1 MMTLPKLFGTG
12 KAASAGKFTPP
23 FPKRVSTPTLIQIEA
38 VECGAVCVTIILRYY
53 GKWVAIEET
62 RSACHVSR
70 SGANAAQILKAARAF
85 GMQADGF
92 RKDLGEVVKMEP
104 PFIVFWNFNH
114 FIVVNGFSDNKAFI
128 NDPNSGPRTV
138 SFNEFASSYTGVA
151 LELRPGPAFERGG
164 HAPSLIK
171 SLLDRL
177 PTGSKV
183 AIIFLLTTGL
193 CLSLLGLVRPAFLN
207 VFTNEFLIQQ
217 QGALVVPLLWFM
229 LAAAILMTVVKWL
242 ENFVLTRMS
251 LSLAILMEGNFL
263 WHVLRLPLSY
273 FEQRHAG
280 ELVQRIGINDK
291 VATLLSGQVAK
302 TMVSLITILPYG
314 LLVFTYNVTLSIVGL
329 VIALLNLAA
338 IRWISRARSDSNSKL
353 LQDMGILN
361 AYSILG
367 LQNIESI
374 KSTSSEDDLFSMLV
388 GCQARVING
397 QQRLS
402 AWGQV
407 LQLGPNFLNQI
418 NSMALLGLGG
428 LAIMQGSMTI
438 GALLA
443 FQSLMGAFTAPFSNL
458 SALGGQLQVAKG
470 EIARLDDVLFA
481 KLDPMLEESPNP
493 AVPAH
498 FSGHIEFRN
507 VSFGYS
513 PGDPPLIENFSLEIR
528 PGQRVALVGSSGSG
542 KTTVISLAAGLFKP
556 WSGEILYDGKPR
568 SEWPREMLCK
578 SVAYVS
584 QQILFFEGTVLDNLT
599 LYDANVPLD
608 DVIQATHLSC
618 VHDTIVDSPLGFYSE
633 MILGGTNFSGGQRQ
647 RIDIAR
653 ALALKPSTL
662 IMDEAT
668 SALDPDVEDQIT
680 RNIASLNISC
690 LISAHRLSTV
700 KDAHEIIYLDGG
712 KIKERGT
719 HEELIALGGY
729 YSKLLKA

>member
-1 MMTLPKLFGTG
+1 MKLFQIFGAKKGTPV
-12 KAASAGKFTPP
+12 GKFTPP

-38 VECGAVCVTIILRYY
+38 VECGAVCTTIILRYY

-62 RSACHVSR
+62 RAACHVSR
-70 SGANAAQILKAARAF
+70 SGANAAQILKAARSF
-85 GMQADGF
+85 GMEADGY
-92 RKDLGEVVKMEP
+92 RKDIGEVVKMQP
-104 PFIVFWNFNH
+104 PFVVFWNFNH
-114 FIVVNGFSDNKAFI
+114 FIVVNGFSEDKAYI

-138 SFNEFASSYTGVA
+138 SFKDFVTSYTGVA
-151 LELRPGPAFERGG
+151 LELRPGPDFERGG

-171 SLLDRL
+171 SLLERL
-177 PTGSKV
+177 PAGSSG

-193 CLSLLGLVRPAFLN
+193 CLSFLGLVKPAFLN

-217 QGALVVPLLWFM
+217 QGSLVVPLLWFM
-229 LAAAILMTVVKWL
+229 LVAAILMTVVKWM
-242 ENFVLTRMS
+242 ENFALTRMS

-291 VATLLSGQVAK
+291 VATLLSGQMAK
-302 TMVSLITILPYG
+302 TLVSLITILPYG
-314 LLVFTYNVTLSIVGL
+314 LLVFTYNITLSIVGL
-329 VIALLNLAA
+329 VIALLNLLA
-338 IRWISRARSDSNSKL
+338 IQWISRARSDSNSKL

-388 GCQARVING
+388 GCQAKVVNG

-407 LQLGPNFLNQI
+407 LSLGPNFLNQL
-418 NSMALLGLGG
+418 NTMALLGLGG
-428 LAIMQGSMTI
+428 LSIMHGNMTI

-443 FQSLMGAFTAPFSNL
+443 FQSLMGAFTAPFSTL
-458 SALGGQLQVAKG
+458 ASLGGQLQVAKG

-481 KLDPMLEESPNP
+481 KLDPMLDETPDLSLPNP
-493 AVPAH
+493 
-498 FSGHIEFRN
+498 FSGHLEFKN
-507 VSFGYS
+507 ISFGYE
-513 PGDPPLIENFSLEIR
+513 PGEAPLIENFSLELK
-528 PGQRVALVGSSGSG
+528 PGQRVALVGGSGSG
-542 KTTVISLAAGLFKP
+542 KTTVISLAAGLYKP
-556 WSGEILYDGKPR
+556 WSGEILFDGKPR
-568 SEWPREMLCK
+568 SAWPREALCK
-578 SVAYVS
+578 AVAYVS
-584 QQILFFEGTVLDNLT
+584 QQIIFFEGTVMENLT
-599 LYDANVPLD
+599 LYDPNVPLD
-608 DVIQATHLSC
+608 DVIKATRLSC

-633 MILGGTNFSGGQRQ
+633 MIMGGMNFSGGQRQ

-653 ALALKPSTL
+653 ALALNPSTL

-700 KDAHEIIYLDGG
+700 KDAHEIIYLDHG

-719 HEELIALGGY
+719 HEELMSLGGY
-729 YSKLLKA
+729 YSKLVKA